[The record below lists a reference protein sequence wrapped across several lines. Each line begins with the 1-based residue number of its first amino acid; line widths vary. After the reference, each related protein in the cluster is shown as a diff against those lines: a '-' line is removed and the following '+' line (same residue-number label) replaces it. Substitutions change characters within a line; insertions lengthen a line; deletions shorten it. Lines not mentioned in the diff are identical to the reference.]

1 MAGHNSEK
9 NIANYKF
16 AEVPTHTP
24 FYFPTAPSHNPD
36 PNYRAKLI
44 EVLNQSQEEG
54 QRIQKCLAEPKQVQ
68 LQKLRQF
75 LQLNKEAKD
84 LLMKDGFT
92 TFTGGHRRT
101 RRRQLT
107 RKKRAKIIK
116 TR

>member
-1 MAGHNSEK
+1 MAGPNSEK

-24 FYFPTAPSHNPD
+24 FYFPTVPSHNPD
-36 PNYRAKLI
+36 PTYRAKLI

-68 LQKLRQF
+68 LQKLRQY

-92 TFTGGHRRT
+92 GFAGGRRKQRKTRRKRRT
-101 RRRQLT
+101 QRRR
-107 RKKRAKIIK
+107 KN
-116 TR
+116 